1 MNLSR
6 ESIGGFGRSLTL
18 KAGVP
23 GAGVVVAEAGVV
35 WAMAGAAASNRLARA
50 SAMLNG
56 PTRVKLPRVELVRDE
71 PARVEPRG
79 RKETSESTGEK
90 MASEYDDTMA
100 ACP

>member
-6 ESIGGFGRSLTL
+6 ESIGGFGRSLSL

-35 WAMAGAAASNRLARA
+35 WAMAGTAASNRLARA
-50 SAMLNG
+50 SAMLSN
-56 PTRVKLPRVELVRDE
+56 LPRVE
-71 PARVEPRG
+71 PRE